1 MLDNKMVEGKLT
13 GMHNEDIM
21 IRVDK
26 TKFTYLAS
34 PDVKKQ
40 IAEDDLLLSPV
51 RVKVEG
57 RRITEIAPIEAVTKN
72 LFSA

>member
-1 MLDNKMVEGKLT
+1 MVDSKTVEGKLT

-26 TKFTYLAS
+26 TKYTYLAS

-40 IAEDDLLLSPV
+40 IEDGDMLLSPV
-51 RVKVEG
+51 RATIEG
-57 RRITEIAPIEAVTKN
+57 RRVTDIAPIEAVTRN
-72 LFSA
+72 LFN